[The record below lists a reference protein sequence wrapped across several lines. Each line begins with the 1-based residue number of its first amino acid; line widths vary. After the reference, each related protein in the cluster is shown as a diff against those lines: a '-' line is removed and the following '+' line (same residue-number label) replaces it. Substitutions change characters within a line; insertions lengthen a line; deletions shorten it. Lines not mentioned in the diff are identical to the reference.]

1 MSTNQGAVVTGAVLI
16 LAMGLSLAMIPVVLM
31 PVLRPVSEFLA
42 YGYLVIRGAVETACY
57 ALLAVGVLTL
67 VTLSGLGGP
76 DETWR
81 ELGRVLVDSE
91 ATATV
96 LTIVFCLGA
105 GRSHRALSVRGSR
118 LGGSAAGLV
127 SILF

>member
-1 MSTNQGAVVTGAVLI
+1 MAAI
-16 LAMGLSLAMIPVVLM
+16 AADVLM
-31 PVLRPVSEFLA
+31 
-42 YGYLVIRGAVETACY
+42 
-57 ALLAVGVLTL
+57 L

-96 LTIVFCLGA
+96 LTVVFCLGA
-105 GRSHRALSVRGSR
+105 SLVYIALFRSRIAE
-118 LGGSAAGLV
+118 SAQ
-127 SILF
+127 